1 MFKQNKTHTTLWNS
15 ISNDMEKQ
23 GYIGVTSQQCS
34 NKWKSLKRSYMETI
48 DHNTKTGE
56 APKSCKY
63 YSELNQLFGNKPS
76 TKPDFTLHSSE
87 SSDCSTSSSNKK
99 AAQKLVSE
107 NKQQS
112 AQKLVSENKHQS
124 KNCSDASGSD
134 DNEFNI
140 VAPKK
145 KQMIVGREKRKSS
158 SMIDFLTEYKE
169 EQKEDRKKNEDILE
183 RHHQEKMKRF
193 DRYLDI
199 LEDKRN

>member
-1 MFKQNKTHTTLWNS
+1 
-15 ISNDMEKQ
+15 MEKQ

-56 APKSCKY
+56 AP
-63 YSELNQLFGNKPS
+63 GNKPS

-107 NKQQS
+107 NKHQS

-134 DNEFNI
+134 DNEFNV

-145 KQMIVGREKRKSS
+145 KQRIVGREKRKSS
-158 SMIDFLTEYKE
+158 FMIDFLTEYKE

-199 LEDKRN
+199 LEDNRN

>member
-1 MFKQNKTHTTLWNS
+1 
-15 ISNDMEKQ
+15 MEKQ

-48 DHNTKTGE
+48 DHNTKTRE

-63 YSELNQLFGNKPS
+63 SSELNQLFGNKPS
-76 TKPDFTLHSSE
+76 TKPNFTLHSSE

-107 NKQQS
+107 NKHQS
-112 AQKLVSENKHQS
+112 AQKVVSENKHQS

-134 DNEFNI
+134 DNEFNV

-158 SMIDFLTEYKE
+158 SMIDFFTEYKE
-169 EQKEDRKKNEDILE
+169 EQKEDRKKNENILE

>member
-1 MFKQNKTHTTLWNS
+1 
-15 ISNDMEKQ
+15 MEKH

-107 NKQQS
+107 NK
-112 AQKLVSENKHQS
+112 HQS

-134 DNEFNI
+134 DNEFNV
-140 VAPKK
+140 VAQKK
-145 KQMIVGREKRKSS
+145 KKKIVGREKRKSP
-158 SMIDFLTEYKE
+158 SMIDFLK
-169 EQKEDRKKNEDILE
+169 KSRKKTEKRMKISWKVAYRILLS
-183 RHHQEKMKRF
+183 F
-193 DRYLDI
+193 
-199 LEDKRN
+199 

>member
-1 MFKQNKTHTTLWNS
+1 
-15 ISNDMEKQ
+15 MEKQ

-183 RHHQEKMKRF
+183 SYISHFIVFLNSFRRTNVSNF
-193 DRYLDI
+193 I
-199 LEDKRN
+199 LALMGS

>member
-1 MFKQNKTHTTLWNS
+1 
-15 ISNDMEKQ
+15 MEKQ

-56 APKSCKY
+56 PPKSCKY

-99 AAQKLVSE
+99 AAQKLVGE

>member
-1 MFKQNKTHTTLWNS
+1 
-15 ISNDMEKQ
+15 
-23 GYIGVTSQQCS
+23 
-34 NKWKSLKRSYMETI
+34 METI

-107 NKQQS
+107 NK
-112 AQKLVSENKHQS
+112 HQS
-124 KNCSDASGSD
+124 KNCSDASGFD
-134 DNEFNI
+134 DNEFNV

-183 RHHQEKMKRF
+183 TPSREDEK
-193 DRYLDI
+193 I
-199 LEDKRN
+199 

>member
-1 MFKQNKTHTTLWNS
+1 
-15 ISNDMEKQ
+15 MEKQ

-34 NKWKSLKRSYMETI
+34 NKWKSLKQSYMETI

-56 APKSCKY
+56 APTSCKY

-107 NKQQS
+107 NK
-112 AQKLVSENKHQS
+112 HQS

-134 DNEFNI
+134 DNEFNV
-140 VAPKK
+140 VAQKK
-145 KQMIVGREKRKSS
+145 KKKIVGREKRKSP
-158 SMIDFLTEYKE
+158 SMIDFLKKTEKRMKISWKVAY
-169 EQKEDRKKNEDILE
+169 RILLSLNSF
-183 RHHQEKMKRF
+183 RTNFSHF
-193 DRYLDI
+193 I
-199 LEDKRN
+199 LALMSS

>member
-1 MFKQNKTHTTLWNS
+1 
-15 ISNDMEKQ
+15 MEKQ

-63 YSELNQLFGNKPS
+63 YPELNQLFGNKPS

-99 AAQKLVSE
+99 AAQ
-107 NKQQS
+107 Q
-112 AQKLVSENKHQS
+112 LVSENKHQS

-134 DNEFNI
+134 DNEFNV

-145 KQMIVGREKRKSS
+145 KKKIVCREKRKSP

-169 EQKEDRKKNEDILE
+169 EQKEDRKKNEDTLESCISHFVVFLNSFRTNFSHFILAL
-183 RHHQEKMKRF
+183 MGS
-193 DRYLDI
+193 
-199 LEDKRN
+199 